1 MIYSSSAA
9 QSERL
14 EKLLA
19 LLQIFCKDTGMNLS
33 EHKSTITTFNLDEG
47 IVRRLLTLFLFMVT
61 LLDYGLKYLGFK
73 LKPNNYK
80 KED

>member
-19 LLQIFCKDTGMNLS
+19 LLQIFCKDTGMILS
-33 EHKSTITTFNLDEG
+33 EQKSTITTFNLDEG
-47 IVRRLLTLFLFMVT
+47 IVRRLLTLFPFMVT